1 MLRLFN
7 TRCLI
12 LSFIPI
18 LNSTKFASILVIN
31 APFANQIQKHFIT
44 FCIVVLTGKL
54 SGMNLHHVGFP
65 LQRRES
71 VLIKRYNCRYFNKI
85 MPLTLYSTK
94 KQTNKKTN
102 KNKEK
107 KKFYEKNGRQ
117 FKYERRMGERGEGLG
132 IKGIC

>member
-1 MLRLFN
+1 MNFLVPSTSCKTNFISSLLLYRNVLCFHMKSHLSLMLRLFN

-12 LSFIPI
+12 VSFILI

-31 APFANQIQKHFIT
+31 APFSNQIQKNFIT

-85 MPLTLYSTK
+85 MSLTPYCT
-94 KQTNKKTN
+94 
-102 KNKEK
+102 
-107 KKFYEKNGRQ
+107 
-117 FKYERRMGERGEGLG
+117 
-132 IKGIC
+132 